1 MHITCKKTQLKLQLL
16 HRVLIFFF
24 FFNIFYTSSLY
35 FFQPTCF
42 GYEYFSAVDAL
53 DDNGFPDV
61 EIFQEYFSDLSDDK
75 LAVQLTDLVTSCVE
89 PVRVNNNSSSKK
101 KMGYV
106 LYLSTYLYIIYDRG
120 KERVTYTLLQV

>member
-1 MHITCKKTQLKLQLL
+1 M
-16 HRVLIFFF
+16 
-24 FFNIFYTSSLY
+24 
-35 FFQPTCF
+35 
-42 GYEYFSAVDAL
+42 DAL

-106 LYLSTYLYIIYDRG
+106 YLKYIHISTLSMIEG
-120 KERVTYTLLQV
+120 KRESLTLTSSFFFLF

>member
-1 MHITCKKTQLKLQLL
+1 MHITCKKNPAKIATITPCINF
-16 HRVLIFFF
+16 LIFIFF
-24 FFNIFYTSSLY
+24 IFLHFYKSSLY

-106 LYLSTYLYIIYDRG
+106 LY
-120 KERVTYTLLQV
+120 

>member
-1 MHITCKKTQLKLQLL
+1 M
-16 HRVLIFFF
+16 
-24 FFNIFYTSSLY
+24 
-35 FFQPTCF
+35 
-42 GYEYFSAVDAL
+42 DAL

-120 KERVTYTLLQV
+120 KERVTYTYFKYNFFSFLKVRHYS

>member
-1 MHITCKKTQLKLQLL
+1 MHITCKKKPAKIATITPCINFLN
-16 HRVLIFFF
+16 LIFFF
-24 FFNIFYTSSLY
+24 KFF

-75 LAVQLTDLVTSCVE
+75 LAVQLTDIVTSCVE
-89 PVRVNNNSSSKK
+89 PVRADNSSSKK
-101 KMGYV
+101 
-106 LYLSTYLYIIYDRG
+106 
-120 KERVTYTLLQV
+120 